1 MKNKTLIFLSILMLV
16 NALAY
21 GVIIPLLYPYAKTF
35 GMTPLGLS
43 LLFASFSL
51 FQFLFTPIIGRLS
64 DVYGRRPLLLFSI
77 LGTGLSLVMFGM
89 AQTIWQLFVA
99 RIIDGITGG
108 NMSVAQAVI
117 ADSIKGPERAKA
129 FGMLGASFG
138 FGFLVG
144 PAIGGFLSQY
154 SLSAPFFFSAG
165 LAVIATIFGYFFLEE
180 SLPLSERKVHSRESL
195 LNFKDMFHALS
206 LPVIG
211 ALFILNFITST
222 AGNAFIIG
230 AQSITNDFFR
240 LSSRDL
246 GIYFTAIG
254 VVSIV
259 MQGFG
264 VTKLLKRFTDKPTV
278 VFYSLALSA
287 FIMAGLFFARTMTT
301 HFVTVI
307 LYLIAVA
314 PLMPLLSGLLSEK
327 APQADQGEIL
337 GINQSYMS
345 LGQIVGPLLAGVV
358 ASVSVPS
365 VFLLSSSLFVVGLI
379 VTGVAF
385 NWQFAGIKKRQ

>member
-89 AQTIWQLFVA
+89 SQSIWQLFVA

-165 LAVIATIFGYFFLEE
+165 LAVISTIFVYFFL
-180 SLPLSERKVHSRESL
+180 
-195 LNFKDMFHALS
+195 
-206 LPVIG
+206 
-211 ALFILNFITST
+211 
-222 AGNAFIIG
+222 
-230 AQSITNDFFR
+230 
-240 LSSRDL
+240 
-246 GIYFTAIG
+246 
-254 VVSIV
+254 
-259 MQGFG
+259 
-264 VTKLLKRFTDKPTV
+264 
-278 VFYSLALSA
+278 
-287 FIMAGLFFARTMTT
+287 
-301 HFVTVI
+301 
-307 LYLIAVA
+307 
-314 PLMPLLSGLLSEK
+314 
-327 APQADQGEIL
+327 
-337 GINQSYMS
+337 
-345 LGQIVGPLLAGVV
+345 
-358 ASVSVPS
+358 
-365 VFLLSSSLFVVGLI
+365 
-379 VTGVAF
+379 
-385 NWQFAGIKKRQ
+385 